1 MHQWLALSVV
11 NRAVPVAA
19 RAGVSEVARSPRG
32 FVAAY
37 NRAGG
42 DPRKMAL
49 MKVPGYPNQN
59 WAQRRRNFVARHLA
73 QYRTNPTP
81 RRRLA
86 LIMWAYDPSQ
96 KI

>member
-1 MHQWLALSVV
+1 MVDYRWMPLADV
-11 NRAVPVAA
+11 NRAVPAAA
-19 RAGVSEVARSPRG
+19 RAGVSEVARSDRG

-37 NRAGG
+37 NRANGNE
-42 DPRKMAL
+42 RKMAT

-73 QYRTNPTP
+73 QYRQNPTP

-86 LIMWAYDPSQ
+86 LIMWAYDPR
-96 KI
+96 